1 MKSGGRLEP
10 IVYLKPLEKAATVPR
25 NTLNRN
31 SPALNSLNRAATQQR
46 STTSRKLDLILIL
59 YPDGD
64 SNCGRAMIASAEDSE
79 PEAPALRRS
88 IGFWLLVLYGMGTMV
103 GAGFFALSGE
113 VAGEAGMQAPLAFGL
128 AGLLALFSALAF
140 AELSSRIPHAGG
152 SARYLETAFN
162 QRWLSAAAGW
172 MIITTGI
179 VSAATLAV
187 ATIRFLGDF
196 IDVPHDL
203 TIVAVTLSLGAI
215 AAWGV
220 KQAVGLV
227 VGICIVQIATL
238 AYVTV
243 AALGAPDAPVRE
255 VSALMPSLD
264 TATWIGI
271 LGAAFLAFYAFIGF
285 EDKVNMAE
293 EVHDVRR
300 SMPRALVLSLLLTT
314 ALYIVV
320 SAALVLSIP
329 TAELAAAGTPLAEA
343 VRHHGDL
350 AVGAIGVVSILSAVN
365 SALVQI
371 VMAARVGY
379 GMANRGY
386 APGFL
391 ATIGRRSRTPWV
403 GTVLATLLV
412 VVLAVSFDLTTLA
425 NATSGVLLAVFATV
439 NFGLW
444 WMKGVDGDRLPE
456 GQFSLPRFVPLLGAL
471 VSAAALI
478 VKLVQVF

>member
-1 MKSGGRLEP
+1 MNDHDKSDD
-10 IVYLKPLEKAATVPR
+10 
-25 NTLNRN
+25 
-31 SPALNSLNRAATQQR
+31 Q
-46 STTSRKLDLILIL
+46 
-59 YPDGD
+59 
-64 SNCGRAMIASAEDSE
+64 
-79 PEAPALRRS
+79 APALRRT

-152 SARYLETAFN
+152 SARYLETAFGR
-162 QRWLSAAAGW
+162 RWLSAAAGW
-172 MIITTGI
+172 MIITTGL

-187 ATIRFLGDF
+187 ATVRFLGDF
-196 IDVPHDL
+196 VDVPHDL
-203 TIVAVTLSLGAI
+203 TIIGVTLALGAV

-227 VGICIVQIATL
+227 VGICIVQIVTL
-238 AYVTV
+238 VYV
-243 AALGAPDAPVRE
+243 AAAALSVPDAQVQDLA
-255 VSALMPSLD
+255 ALMPSLEV
-264 TATWIGI
+264 ATWIGI

-285 EDKVNMAE
+285 EDMVNMAE

-320 SAALVLSIP
+320 STALVLSIP
-329 TAELAAAGTPLAEA
+329 TDELAAAGTPLAEA

-350 AVGAIGVVSILSAVN
+350 AVAVIGVVSILSAVN

-371 VMAARVGY
+371 VMAARVAY

-391 ATIGRRSRTPWV
+391 ATIGRRTQTPWIA
-403 GTVLATLLV
+403 TLLATLV
-412 VVLAVSFDLTTLA
+412 VAALAVSFELTTLA
-425 NATSGVLLAVFATV
+425 NVTSGVLLAVFATV
-439 NFGLW
+439 NLGLW
-444 WMKGVDGDRLPE
+444 WMKGFDQDRLPE
-456 GQFSLPRFVPLLGAL
+456 GDFSLPRSVPLLGAV
-471 VSAAALI
+471 VSIAALAFKI
-478 VKLVQVF
+478 VETV

>member
-1 MKSGGRLEP
+1 MNDHDKSDD
-10 IVYLKPLEKAATVPR
+10 
-25 NTLNRN
+25 
-31 SPALNSLNRAATQQR
+31 Q
-46 STTSRKLDLILIL
+46 
-59 YPDGD
+59 
-64 SNCGRAMIASAEDSE
+64 
-79 PEAPALRRS
+79 APALRRT

-152 SARYLETAFN
+152 SARYLETAFGR
-162 QRWLSAAAGW
+162 RWLSAAAGW
-172 MIITTGI
+172 MIITTGL

-187 ATIRFLGDF
+187 ATVRFLGDF
-196 IDVPHDL
+196 VDVPHDL
-203 TIVAVTLSLGAI
+203 TIIGVTLALGAV

-227 VGICIVQIATL
+227 VGICIVQIVTL
-238 AYVTV
+238 VYV
-243 AALGAPDAPVRE
+243 AAAALSVPDAQVQDLA
-255 VSALMPSLD
+255 ALMPSLEA
-264 TATWIGI
+264 ATWIGI

-285 EDKVNMAE
+285 EDMVNMAE

-320 SAALVLSIP
+320 STALVLSIP
-329 TAELAAAGTPLAEA
+329 TDELAAAGTPLAEA

-350 AVGAIGVVSILSAVN
+350 AVAVIGVVSILSAVN

-371 VMAARVGY
+371 VMAARVAY

-391 ATIGRRSRTPWV
+391 ATIGRRTQTPWIA
-403 GTVLATLLV
+403 TLLATLV
-412 VVLAVSFDLTTLA
+412 VAALAVSFELTTLA
-425 NATSGVLLAVFATV
+425 NVTSGVLLAVFATV
-439 NFGLW
+439 NLGLW
-444 WMKGVDGDRLPE
+444 WMKGFDQDRLPE
-456 GQFSLPRFVPLLGAL
+456 GDFSLPRSVPLLGAV
-471 VSAAALI
+471 VSIAALAFKI
-478 VKLVQVF
+478 VETV

>member
-1 MKSGGRLEP
+1 MNDHDKS
-10 IVYLKPLEKAATVPR
+10 
-25 NTLNRN
+25 
-31 SPALNSLNRAATQQR
+31 
-46 STTSRKLDLILIL
+46 D
-59 YPDGD
+59 DH
-64 SNCGRAMIASAEDSE
+64 
-79 PEAPALRRS
+79 APALRRT

-152 SARYLETAFN
+152 SARYLETAFGR
-162 QRWLSAAAGW
+162 RWLSAAAGW
-172 MIITTGI
+172 MIITTGL

-187 ATIRFLGDF
+187 ATVRFLGDF
-196 IDVPHDL
+196 VDVPHDL
-203 TIVAVTLSLGAI
+203 TIIGVTLALGAV

-227 VGICIVQIATL
+227 VGICIVQIVTL
-238 AYVTV
+238 VYV
-243 AALGAPDAPVRE
+243 AAAALSVPDVPVQDLA
-255 VSALMPSLD
+255 ALMPSLEV
-264 TATWIGI
+264 ATWIGI

-285 EDKVNMAE
+285 EDMVNMAE

-320 SAALVLSIP
+320 STALVLSIP
-329 TAELAAAGTPLAEA
+329 TDELAAAGTPLAEA

-350 AVGAIGVVSILSAVN
+350 AVAVIGVVSILSAVN

-371 VMAARVGY
+371 VMAARVAY

-403 GTVLATLLV
+403 ATLLATLV
-412 VVLAVSFDLTTLA
+412 VAALAVSFDLTTLA
-425 NATSGVLLAVFATV
+425 NVTSGVLLAVFATV
-439 NFGLW
+439 NLGLW
-444 WMKGVDGDRLPE
+444 WMKGFDQDELPE
-456 GQFSLPRFVPLLGAL
+456 GDFSLPRTVPLLGAL
-471 VSAAALI
+471 VSIAALAFKI
-478 VKLVQVF
+478 IETV

>member
-1 MKSGGRLEP
+1 MNDHDKSDD
-10 IVYLKPLEKAATVPR
+10 
-25 NTLNRN
+25 
-31 SPALNSLNRAATQQR
+31 Q
-46 STTSRKLDLILIL
+46 
-59 YPDGD
+59 
-64 SNCGRAMIASAEDSE
+64 
-79 PEAPALRRS
+79 APALRRT

-152 SARYLETAFN
+152 SARYLETAFGR
-162 QRWLSAAAGW
+162 RWLSAAAGW
-172 MIITTGI
+172 MIITTGL

-187 ATIRFLGDF
+187 ATVRFLSDF
-196 IDVPHDL
+196 VDVPHDL
-203 TIVAVTLSLGAI
+203 TIIGVTLALGAV

-238 AYVTV
+238 VYVAA
-243 AALGAPDAPVRE
+243 AALGVPDAQVQDLA
-255 VSALMPSLD
+255 ALMPSLEA
-264 TATWIGI
+264 ATWIGI

-285 EDKVNMAE
+285 EDMVNMAE

-320 SAALVLSIP
+320 STALVLSIP
-329 TAELAAAGTPLAEA
+329 TDELAAAGTPLAEA

-350 AVGAIGVVSILSAVN
+350 AVAVIGVVSILSAVN

-371 VMAARVGY
+371 VMAARVAY

-391 ATIGRRSRTPWV
+391 ATIGRRTQTPWIA
-403 GTVLATLLV
+403 TLLATLV
-412 VVLAVSFDLTTLA
+412 VAALAVSFELTTLA
-425 NATSGVLLAVFATV
+425 NVTSGVLLAVFATV
-439 NFGLW
+439 NLGLW
-444 WMKGVDGDRLPE
+444 WMKGFDQDRLPE
-456 GQFSLPRFVPLLGAL
+456 GDFSLPRSVPLLGAV
-471 VSAAALI
+471 VSIAALAFKI
-478 VKLVQVF
+478 VETV